1 MTTPCVVRVGVD
13 LPGEARD
20 RLIEL
25 RSRFPAG
32 VRWVAP
38 TELRVTLCVSTA
50 PGTDSLDA
58 LRLVLRRLAIKTAPF
73 EAALRSFRARA
84 RGDGHR
90 LSVDVSD
97 DAGALER
104 LGAELCEALVAY
116 GFDATG
122 EPPCV
127 LLGRHRGEAPPASP
141 AMGAQL
147 AVPVEAFH
155 WECLDAATG
164 AVLHEGTVEF
174 DRTPPA
180 QQAATADRERSAL
193 DAELQRR
200 LARRPRPPRPKTNLL
215 KAGPP
220 KAAAIRNADPD
231 SDGDDATEGDD
242 DESDDATD

>member
-25 RSRFPAG
+25 RSRLLTG

-38 TELRVTLCVSTA
+38 TELRVTLCVATA
-50 PGTDSLDA
+50 PGTESLDA
-58 LRLVLRRLAIKTAPF
+58 VRLVLARLAGTTIPF
-73 EAALRSFRARA
+73 EATLRSFRVRP
-84 RGDGHR
+84 RGEGHR

-104 LGAELCEALVAY
+104 LSVHLRAALVAY

-122 EPPCV
+122 DPPCV
-127 LLGRHRGEAPPASP
+127 LLGRHGGAEPPVPPAM
-141 AMGAQL
+141 AAEL
-147 AVPVEAFH
+147 FVPIEAFH

-164 AVLHEGTVEF
+164 AVLHEGVVEF

-180 QQAATADRERSAL
+180 QHAATADRERSAL
-193 DAELQRR
+193 EAELQRR

-231 SDGDDATEGDD
+231 TDGDDATEGDD